1 ISRPAARR
9 PRPAGAARVLR
20 ARGTAGRARG
30 TRRVRRRAGR
40 TASGAGLARRL
51 DLRPPLGLGLG
62 LVGLGG
68 LVRLAVL
75 VLGALVLG
83 VVALGEVDAVVA
95 VLVVLVVVVEVLGL
109 FVLDDLHDGLLDEA
123 NLDAVGDLEN
133 DAVVVHVH
141 DG

>member
-1 ISRPAARR
+1 SPARR
-9 PRPAGAARVLR
+9 PAVRGPPGPRVLLSVL
-20 ARGTAGRARG
+20 AVPPGVPAVSAVSAVG
-30 TRRVRRRAGR
+30 AGR

-83 VVALGEVDAVVA
+83 VVALGEVDAVVVA
-95 VLVVLVVVVEVLGL
+95 VLVLLVVVVEVLGL

-123 NLDAVGDLEN
+123 NLDAVGDLRSEER
-133 DAVVVHVH
+133 
-141 DG
+141 